1 MYIEVEEEH
10 SLHDHPRQSRW
21 EIGFILHHDR
31 GRVNIFKI
39 AACILTNTLYFMSN
53 NPRTAGIA
61 SFLRRY
67 YAEHKRV
74 SVSGFCKAADKV
86 LTNKEA
92 NEIFEYMTCIKICLL
107 PSTKRMYTWTCK
119 QDHFNDIAVG
129 EMLDFINLREKKDER
144 HKKEIHIPTDEER
157 LSMLAGKSF
166 KFTDG
171 PVMLEEIK
179 PTLDDLVRQIEAMGW
194 EVTLKH
200 IIK

>member
-1 MYIEVEEEH
+1 M
-10 SLHDHPRQSRW
+10 
-21 EIGFILHHDR
+21 
-31 GRVNIFKI
+31 K
-39 AACILTNTLYFMSN
+39 

-61 SFLRRY
+61 SFLRRF
-67 YAEHKRV
+67 YAEHKRI
-74 SVSGFCKAADKV
+74 SASGFAKAATKV

-92 NEIFEYMTCIKICLL
+92 NEVFDFMTSIKPCLAL
-107 PSTKRMYTWTCK
+107 SSKKRMYIWTCN

-129 EMLDFINLREKKDER
+129 EMLDFIDLREKKDER
-144 HKKEIHIPTDEER
+144 HKKEIQIPTDEER

-200 IIK
+200 IVK

>member
-1 MYIEVEEEH
+1 
-10 SLHDHPRQSRW
+10 
-21 EIGFILHHDR
+21 
-31 GRVNIFKI
+31 
-39 AACILTNTLYFMSN
+39 MS

-74 SVSGFCKAADKV
+74 SAGGFVKAANKV

-92 NEIFEYMTCIKICLL
+92 NEIFEYMTCIKICLV

-119 QDHFNDIAVG
+119 QDHFNDIAVA

-144 HKKEIHIPTDEER
+144 HKRESINN
-157 LSMLAGKSF
+157 L
-166 KFTDG
+166 
-171 PVMLEEIK
+171 LEEAIIENGAK
-179 PTLDDLVRQIEAMGW
+179 EHLKFIEALNNASLDELVSAIERKGW
-194 EVTLKH
+194 EVTIKH

>member
-1 MYIEVEEEH
+1 
-10 SLHDHPRQSRW
+10 
-21 EIGFILHHDR
+21 
-31 GRVNIFKI
+31 
-39 AACILTNTLYFMSN
+39 MSN

-67 YAEHKRV
+67 YIEHKRV
-74 SVSGFCKAADKV
+74 SAGGFAKAATKV

-92 NEIFEYMTCIKICLL
+92 NEIFEYMTCIKICLI
-107 PSTKRMYTWTCK
+107 PSTKRMYIWSCR

-129 EMLDFINLREKKDER
+129 EMLNFINLREKKDER
-144 HKKEIHIPTDEER
+144 HKKEMHIPTNDDER
-157 LSMLAGKSF
+157 LLSMLAGKRF
-166 KFTDG
+166 KVTDK